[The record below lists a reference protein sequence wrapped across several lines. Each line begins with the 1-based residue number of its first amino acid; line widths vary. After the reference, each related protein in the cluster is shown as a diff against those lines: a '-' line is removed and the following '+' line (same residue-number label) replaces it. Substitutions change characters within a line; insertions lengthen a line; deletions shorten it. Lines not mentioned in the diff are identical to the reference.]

1 MRCHRKRCR
10 PTARARPA
18 CASPPD
24 STHMPDASA
33 ASSAAAAAA
42 SSDASPGAVCS
53 APTRRSRAPSSSKN
67 ETWCRSSTP
76 TMRSDTRRQ
85 TSASSSFGSTSSA
98 RPCARASQSAKRLC
112 FRRSARS
119 SRSRAMSSF
128 AFSLRN
134 SSFPLT
140 QRAPRPAR
148 PSAYHAGGAR
158 RRASAALGRDTA
170 QHHARGDTTDPEHQL
185 HPHAPVERRLFG
197 DDRVR
202 PRHARVQIGRADA
215 RGQRSAAR
223 KAERERRELPAAA
236 VGHAVAQLALSR
248 GHPGA
253 RCDEVVDE
261 RELVQIAGGPCR
273 VQVDDGHV
281 GGRDARLLV
290 RPRDRAARAGL
301 RRRDDVLGVRRQGD
315 RLHVSAHRPQAALR
329 APARVAQ
336 HPDASPAGQ
345 VRAAQ
350 RGERHVDVAGREHD
364 ARLMERGDERGV
376 GPRIGG
382 PDDDH
387 LRLAPHDGVAPAL
400 EGHPEGRARADGRPR
415 GAVDPEQ
422 HRDLRGGRILDVPHQ
437 VRAHGRP
444 RRLGAPELLDER
456 VLGAQAAT
464 DRAEVRLVAL
474 VALAARALDGR
485 EALEEHAELV
495 RLARPVRVPRGPRL
509 EALVAVDRKRLRI
522 GGRGG
527 ARRRDALG
535 FEAAAARAAARLR
548 PKVIPAP
555 RRALERRGGAIA
567 LGQVADAGA
576 DEHVARVV
584 ELADGRLEARIAAE
598 RLDHRADRELHVLA
612 HLGAHPR
619 EVRLAVALGD
629 PRGVVVERE
638 VGIPDGEQR
647 LPDVRLA
654 AGHER
659 GAASLEQRA
668 ERADVARARGDDAPA
683 VNPHGGAGR
692 AVDLCSRFHAIRPQ
706 ATAPATDRQ
715 GEPRAYGLAYSRPMN
730 AKELKEAFAEHGI
743 RRVKVGGYDVDGILR
758 GKYLALDKFW
768 GALEEPIGFCDVI
781 FGWDAADVLY
791 DNARVTGWH
800 TGYPDT
806 RARIDPSTFR
816 VLPWEPHTAAFLMD
830 FVLDD
835 GSPHPA
841 CPRGL
846 LKNVIARARALGF
859 EPVLAA
865 EFEFFVFRE
874 TPASL
879 HAKGFRGLEPLS
891 PGMFGYSWLR
901 EGQHADLCHAILDDM
916 GAFGIPIEGLH
927 TETGPGVYEVA
938 IRYDD
943 ALRAADKAALFKTAM
958 KVVASRLDCS
968 VTFMAKWNR
977 DLPGS
982 SGHVH
987 QSLWR
992 HQENAFYDAGAD
1004 GRLSTVATQYLAGQ
1018 LTLMPELTA
1027 LISPT
1032 VNSYKRYVPGVW
1044 APLNASWGVE
1054 NRTCAIRAIPGSAKS
1069 TRLEHRQT
1077 AADIN
1082 PYVA

>member
-1 MRCHRKRCR
+1 
-10 PTARARPA
+10 
-18 CASPPD
+18 
-24 STHMPDASA
+24 
-33 ASSAAAAAA
+33 
-42 SSDASPGAVCS
+42 
-53 APTRRSRAPSSSKN
+53 
-67 ETWCRSSTP
+67 
-76 TMRSDTRRQ
+76 
-85 TSASSSFGSTSSA
+85 
-98 RPCARASQSAKRLC
+98 
-112 FRRSARS
+112 
-119 SRSRAMSSF
+119 
-128 AFSLRN
+128 
-134 SSFPLT
+134 
-140 QRAPRPAR
+140 
-148 PSAYHAGGAR
+148 
-158 RRASAALGRDTA
+158 
-170 QHHARGDTTDPEHQL
+170 
-185 HPHAPVERRLFG
+185 
-197 DDRVR
+197 
-202 PRHARVQIGRADA
+202 
-215 RGQRSAAR
+215 
-223 KAERERRELPAAA
+223 
-236 VGHAVAQLALSR
+236 
-248 GHPGA
+248 
-253 RCDEVVDE
+253 
-261 RELVQIAGGPCR
+261 
-273 VQVDDGHV
+273 
-281 GGRDARLLV
+281 
-290 RPRDRAARAGL
+290 
-301 RRRDDVLGVRRQGD
+301 
-315 RLHVSAHRPQAALR
+315 
-329 APARVAQ
+329 
-336 HPDASPAGQ
+336 
-345 VRAAQ
+345 
-350 RGERHVDVAGREHD
+350 
-364 ARLMERGDERGV
+364 
-376 GPRIGG
+376 
-382 PDDDH
+382 
-387 LRLAPHDGVAPAL
+387 
-400 EGHPEGRARADGRPR
+400 
-415 GAVDPEQ
+415 
-422 HRDLRGGRILDVPHQ
+422 
-437 VRAHGRP
+437 
-444 RRLGAPELLDER
+444 
-456 VLGAQAAT
+456 
-464 DRAEVRLVAL
+464 
-474 VALAARALDGR
+474 
-485 EALEEHAELV
+485 
-495 RLARPVRVPRGPRL
+495 
-509 EALVAVDRKRLRI
+509 
-522 GGRGG
+522 
-527 ARRRDALG
+527 
-535 FEAAAARAAARLR
+535 
-548 PKVIPAP
+548 
-555 RRALERRGGAIA
+555 
-567 LGQVADAGA
+567 
-576 DEHVARVV
+576 
-584 ELADGRLEARIAAE
+584 
-598 RLDHRADRELHVLA
+598 
-612 HLGAHPR
+612 
-619 EVRLAVALGD
+619 
-629 PRGVVVERE
+629 
-638 VGIPDGEQR
+638 
-647 LPDVRLA
+647 
-654 AGHER
+654 
-659 GAASLEQRA
+659 
-668 ERADVARARGDDAPA
+668 
-683 VNPHGGAGR
+683 
-692 AVDLCSRFHAIRPQ
+692 
-706 ATAPATDRQ
+706 
-715 GEPRAYGLAYSRPMN
+715 MN

-1082 PYVA
+1082 PYVAMATLLAAGLWGIEQKKAAPPPVQGDASERTDLAPLPRTLREATERLDKSQHAKALLGAAFVDHYVRTRDWEARQYERAVTEWELARYFEAI